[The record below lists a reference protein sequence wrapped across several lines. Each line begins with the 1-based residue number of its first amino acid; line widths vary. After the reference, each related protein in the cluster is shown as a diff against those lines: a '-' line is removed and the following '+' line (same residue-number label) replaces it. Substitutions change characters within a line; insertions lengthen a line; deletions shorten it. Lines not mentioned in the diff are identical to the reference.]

1 MNFSEGRTKVVEWLR
16 AQLIGPASEMETLR
30 GISPLERYPTGVLYP
45 VVRGEDGID
54 PASLSEDE
62 DDEYAAFEDKGET
75 SDGAE
80 AATKRRRYTPPS
92 SVGFSF
98 FARGDEIRF

>member
-1 MNFSEGRTKVVEWLR
+1 MNLADGRTRVVEWLR

-45 VVRGEDGID
+45 VVRGVDGID

-62 DDEYAAFEDKGET
+62 DDETTESEEEQEEDEKKEKGKE
-75 SDGAE
+75 
-80 AATKRRRYTPPS
+80 RR
-92 SVGFSF
+92 
-98 FARGDEIRF
+98 